1 MLREWEKLPKFMQ
14 TEEVRPYYDSLKK
27 KKISLAL
34 KRGFDVFAASVMLVT
49 FSPVLITISI
59 MIVRDSKGGVFYR
72 QERVTQYGR
81 KFKIFKF
88 RTMVANADKIGTQ
101 VTVSN
106 DSRVTRVGEKLRK
119 YRLDELPQLI
129 NIILGD
135 MTLVGTRPESTH
147 YVKKYT
153 PEMFATLLLPA
164 GVTSEASIKYK
175 DEAELANYEDV
186 PQNMMSA
193 IVESNRTRK
202 DFIADRVLQKAGY
215 YAYGD
220 ENTYDASMEKDV
232 VIGVYRLTMKSN
244 SDNFRQS
251 SIQGVMKRIKAKG
264 ASVIIYEP
272 TLEDGS
278 TFFGSKVVNNLDKFK
293 EQSQAIIA
301 NRYDSCLDDVQDKV
315 YTRDIFKRD

>member
-49 FSPVLITISI
+49 FSPVLIAISI
-59 MIVRDSKGGVFYR
+59 MIVRDSNGGVFYR

-106 DSRVTRVGEKLRK
+106 DSRITRVGAVIRK
-119 YRLDELPQLI
+119 YRLDEIPQLF
-129 NIILGD
+129 NILLGD
-135 MTLVGTRPESTH
+135 MSLVGTRPESTH
-147 YVKKYT
+147 YVKHYA

-175 DEAELANYEDV
+175 DEAELLN
-186 PQNMMSA
+186 
-193 IVESNRTRK
+193 
-202 DFIADRVLQKAGY
+202 KA
-215 YAYGD
+215 
-220 ENTYDASMEKDV
+220 
-232 VIGVYRLTMKSN
+232 
-244 SDNFRQS
+244 
-251 SIQGVMKRIKAKG
+251 
-264 ASVIIYEP
+264 
-272 TLEDGS
+272 
-278 TFFGSKVVNNLDKFK
+278 
-293 EQSQAIIA
+293 
-301 NRYDSCLDDVQDKV
+301 DDVDKV
-315 YTRDIFKRD
+315 YIEKVLPGKMKYNLESISNFSFIKDIETMFRTVIAVFG

>member
-135 MTLVGTRPESTH
+135 MTLVGTRP
-147 YVKKYT
+147 VKKYT
-153 PEMFATLLLPA
+153 PEMYATLLLPA

-175 DEAELANYEDV
+175 DEAEL
-186 PQNMMSA
+186 
-193 IVESNRTRK
+193 
-202 DFIADRVLQKAGY
+202 
-215 YAYGD
+215 
-220 ENTYDASMEKDV
+220 
-232 VIGVYRLTMKSN
+232 
-244 SDNFRQS
+244 
-251 SIQGVMKRIKAKG
+251 
-264 ASVIIYEP
+264 
-272 TLEDGS
+272 
-278 TFFGSKVVNNLDKFK
+278 LDK
-293 EQSQAIIA
+293 A
-301 NRYDSCLDDVQDKV
+301 DDVDKV
-315 YTRDIFKRD
+315 YVEKVLPEKMKYNLESIRKFSFIHDIGTMIKTVFAVIR

>member
-49 FSPVLITISI
+49 FSPVLIAISI
-59 MIVRDSKGGVFYR
+59 MIVRDSNGECFIVRACYTILEENSRYLNSEQWLLMQIKSAP
-72 QERVTQYGR
+72 
-81 KFKIFKF
+81 KF
-88 RTMVANADKIGTQ
+88 
-101 VTVSN
+101 TVSN

-153 PEMFATLLLPA
+153 PEMYATLLLPA

-175 DEAELANYEDV
+175 DEAEL
-186 PQNMMSA
+186 
-193 IVESNRTRK
+193 
-202 DFIADRVLQKAGY
+202 
-215 YAYGD
+215 
-220 ENTYDASMEKDV
+220 
-232 VIGVYRLTMKSN
+232 
-244 SDNFRQS
+244 
-251 SIQGVMKRIKAKG
+251 
-264 ASVIIYEP
+264 
-272 TLEDGS
+272 
-278 TFFGSKVVNNLDKFK
+278 LDK
-293 EQSQAIIA
+293 A
-301 NRYDSCLDDVQDKV
+301 DDVDKV
-315 YTRDIFKRD
+315 YVEKVLPEKMKYNLESIRKFSFIHDIGTMIKTVFAVIR

>member
-49 FSPVLITISI
+49 FSPVLIAISI
-59 MIVRDSKGGVFYR
+59 MIVRDSNGGVFYR

-153 PEMFATLLLPA
+153 PEMY

-175 DEAELANYEDV
+175 DEAEL
-186 PQNMMSA
+186 
-193 IVESNRTRK
+193 
-202 DFIADRVLQKAGY
+202 
-215 YAYGD
+215 
-220 ENTYDASMEKDV
+220 
-232 VIGVYRLTMKSN
+232 
-244 SDNFRQS
+244 
-251 SIQGVMKRIKAKG
+251 
-264 ASVIIYEP
+264 
-272 TLEDGS
+272 
-278 TFFGSKVVNNLDKFK
+278 LDK
-293 EQSQAIIA
+293 A
-301 NRYDSCLDDVQDKV
+301 DDVDKV
-315 YTRDIFKRD
+315 YVEKVLPEKMKYNLESIRKFSFIHDIGTMIKTVFAVIR